1 MRRRKDER
9 DEIAGRFGFAPEQ
22 VERDHVVSYVLA
34 FLRANFGERIRFIG
48 GTDLARTHPPEGR
61 PSEDID
67 LIALDD
73 RRDVAADLDDALP
86 RALARTA
93 HARRR

>member
-1 MRRRKDER
+1 M
-9 DEIAGRFGFAPEQ
+9 
-22 VERDHVVSYVLA
+22 LA
-34 FLRANFGERIRFIG
+34 FLSANFGERIQFIG
-48 GTDLARTHPPEGR
+48 GTDLARTRPPEGR

-73 RRDVAADLDDALP
+73 RRDVAADLDDAWP

-93 HARRR
+93 HARKR